1 MDEDRPVLIGPGR
14 VVRLPVGYFFFGAAV
29 VLAAA
34 FGGYLVGYQVRDRSA
49 EAEKRRLVS
58 EGMILPAD
66 PLASETRS
74 GTPVAG
80 TNERPVRTGTTG
92 GSQTGTQPERPRTQD
107 RAPQGGTTG
116 GTTAGTGGAGTTGT
130 GSTLPPGVVL
140 VQQGERGPWE
150 PGLNYFII
158 ASYGQENAL
167 ELAEFLAGNGVP
179 VVVTR
184 LRGSPLWS
192 VVSQQGFTRDPMRAD
207 GEIGAYRARLERL
220 GREFGA
226 LGGWRRPS
234 FSDMYG
240 MRLLSP

>member
-1 MDEDRPVLIGPGR
+1 MEEERPVLIGPGR

-66 PLASETRS
+66 PLAGEPRT
-74 GTPVAG
+74 GTPLAG

-92 GSQTGTQPERPRTQD
+92 TTQTGTQPDRPRTQD

-116 GTTAGTGGAGTTGT
+116 TGP
-130 GSTLPPGVVL
+130 TLPPGVIL

-184 LRGSPLWS
+184 LRGSQLWS
-192 VVSQQGFTRDPMRAD
+192 VVSQRGFTRDPMRAD
-207 GEIGAYRARLERL
+207 GEIGAYRTRLERL

-226 LGGWRRPS
+226 LGGWRRLS

>member
-80 TNERPVRTGTTG
+80 TTERPPRG
-92 GSQTGTQPERPRTQD
+92 GTQPDRPRTQD
-107 RAPQGGTTG
+107 RPQQGGTTG
-116 GTTAGTGGAGTTGT
+116 TGAATTGTGGAGAVPGA
-130 GSTLPPGVVL
+130 SLPPGVIL

-192 VVSQQGFTRDPMRAD
+192 VVSQRGFTRDPMRAD

-226 LGGWRRPS
+226 QGGWRRPS